1 MVWIQA
7 RLLRRRRRSRSGED
21 WGSMSRTAW
30 RSSRSHDNWWLIST
44 NEMVGVDRLRDLKWG
59 KPTDRPFRVPFFEA
73 EKLAR
78 PAAAWVIPE
87 RKACMDTSCHHGTVV
102 RFTVVKDFSRLYFDQ
117 ERDGVRS
124 ASATPAARS
133 ANRGARFSFTWA
145 MAQLW
150 ATRADPQ
157 YERSR
162 RSWAGLGSR
171 VKVTP
176 RVMY

>member
-44 NEMVGVDRLRDLKWG
+44 NEMVGVERLRDLKCG
-59 KPTDRPFRVPFFEA
+59 NPTGRPLRAPFFEA

-78 PAAAWVIPE
+78 PSAAWVIPD
-87 RKACMDTSCHHGTVV
+87 RKACIDTSPHHGAASAFVALNALPSEN
-102 RFTVVKDFSRLYFDQ
+102 RDQ

-124 ASATPAARS
+124 DSARPAARS
-133 ANRGARFSFTWA
+133 ADRAARFSFTWA

-162 RSWAGLGSR
+162 RSWAGLGR
-171 VKVTP
+171 RGKVTP
-176 RVMY
+176 RVM